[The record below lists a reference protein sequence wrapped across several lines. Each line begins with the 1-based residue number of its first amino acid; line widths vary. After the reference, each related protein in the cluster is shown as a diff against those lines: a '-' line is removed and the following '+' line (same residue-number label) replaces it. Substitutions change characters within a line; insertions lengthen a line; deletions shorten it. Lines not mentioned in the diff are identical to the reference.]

1 VTKTYAKGKHEMKFF
16 QEETFV
22 FLYYLQHNELPSSAI
37 IKAMK
42 KKKMKSKFVSVNGKK
57 YFLNKYG
64 TRVTGWRKIKKKHY
78 YFSKKTAVMKTGW
91 LTLKGK
97 KYYLSYR
104 GRRYHGWHTIDGKVY
119 YFNKKT
125 GVMQKNKKI
134 GQYYVGSDG
143 SRQ

>member
-1 VTKTYAKGKHEMKFF
+1 
-16 QEETFV
+16 
-22 FLYYLQHNELPSSAI
+22 
-37 IKAMK
+37 
-42 KKKMKSKFVSVNGKK
+42 
-57 YFLNKYG
+57 
-64 TRVTGWRKIKKKHY
+64 
-78 YFSKKTAVMKTGW
+78 MKTGW

-143 SRQ
+143 ARQ